1 MPDIHTPVFPEEIL
15 TEDEKCSLF
24 YTISHTINT
33 TARYDDRIEDVYQR
47 SISMSRA
54 PQGPG
59 SSSINNSK
67 PIQSPFLPK
76 PSISN
81 ANQITTNKP
90 NTAAPYTQ
98 RNINAEMTQSQTK
111 RLKRQ
116 TKNNQIYYK

>member
-1 MPDIHTPVFPEEIL
+1 MFPEEIL

-24 YTISHTINT
+24 YTISHTINS

-47 SISMSRA
+47 SISISRA

-81 ANQITTNKP
+81 SNSNQMTTNKP
-90 NTAAPYTQ
+90 NTNAP
-98 RNINAEMTQSQTK
+98 NALQGQTK
-111 RLKRQ
+111 RFKRQ